1 MNKKKK
7 VKKIAIVGGGQLGMM
22 LKQAASTLD
31 IEVAVLD
38 AKGASAHQ
46 AGAVLV
52 EGGIKDFDA
61 VLKLADKFGKDAPIT
76 IEVEHVAI
84 DALQKLK
91 DEGFT
96 VYPDPRTLHIIADKY
111 LQKEYLRKHKIP
123 VADFEEIKSVKDL
136 QRLFKKWKNGLVLK
150 TKKGGFDGRGNVV
163 IKDSSDLNLQKV
175 KDMLLGGGL
184 YAEKLFPFRKELSAI
199 LVRDVHGAIAC
210 YPIVETIHEENI
222 CSMVI
227 APARVSDKVK
237 KKAEKIGHKTVS
249 VLEGAGVFAIEMF
262 VGQDD
267 EILVNEIAPRVHNSG
282 HLTIEANKTSQFENH
297 IKAVTGQK
305 LGDVSM
311 VTPYAV
317 MINILRG
324 RGVNHLS
331 IEKLSSQSFV
341 HWYGKEGRM
350 PPKDPRKIGHVTGL
364 GDTFESAMSAAQ
376 SAFEKAMN
384 GVIMKPSIGI
394 IMGSDSDLVVMSEA
408 AKILDE
414 FEVSYELTI
423 VSAHR
428 TPDRMNEYAKTAQ
441 ERGIKIIIA
450 GAGGSAHLPGMT
462 ASHTTLPVIGVP
474 IKTKNLE
481 GLDSLLSIVQMPSG
495 IPVATVSINGA
506 KNAGL
511 LALKILSI
519 NDNKI
524 QKKLEAYQ
532 NDLKEEVLKKA
543 KKLEQV
549 KYKKYLT
556 DIKR

>member
-1 MNKKKK
+1 MNKKKSTQ
-7 VKKIAIVGGGQLGMM
+7 KIAIVGGGQLGMM
-22 LKQAASTLD
+22 LQQAANTLG

-38 AKGASAHQ
+38 VKGASAHQ

-52 EGGIKDFDA
+52 EGRINDFDA

-84 DALQKLK
+84 EALQKLK
-91 DEGFT
+91 DEGFM
-96 VYPDPRTLHIIADKY
+96 VYPDPKTLQIITDKY
-111 LQKEYLRKHKIP
+111 VQKNYLKKHKIP
-123 VADFEEIKSVKDL
+123 VADFEEIKSHKDL
-136 QRLFKKWKNGLVLK
+136 QRLLKVWKDGLVLK

-163 IKDSSDLNLQKV
+163 IKNSSDLSLQKV
-175 KDMLLGGGL
+175 KDMLLAGNV
-184 YAEKLFPFRKELSAI
+184 YAEKLFSFKKELAAI
-199 LVRDVHGAIAC
+199 LVRDIKGNIVC
-210 YPIVETIHEENI
+210 YPIVETIHEDNI

-237 KKAEKIGHKTVS
+237 KKAEKIGRETIR
-249 VLEGAGVFAIEMF
+249 VLDGAGVFAVEMF
-262 VGQDD
+262 LGQDD
-267 EILVNEIAPRVHNSG
+267 EVLVNEIAPRVHNSG

-297 IKAVTGQK
+297 VRAVTGQE

-311 VTPYAV
+311 HTPFAV

-324 RGVNHLS
+324 TGVNTLG
-331 IEKLSSQSFV
+331 IEKLSAQSFI

-350 PPKDPRKIGHVTGL
+350 PPKDPRKIGHVTGF

-384 GVIMKPSIGI
+384 GVIMKPDVGI
-394 IMGSDSDLVVMSEA
+394 IMGSDSDLEVMSEA

-414 FEVSYELTI
+414 FQVSYELTI

-441 ERGIKIIIA
+441 EKGIKIIIA

-474 IKTKNLE
+474 IKTKNLD
-481 GLDSLLSIVQMPSG
+481 GLDSLLSIVQMPPG

-506 KNAGL
+506 KNAAL
-511 LALKILSI
+511 LAIKMLSLS
-519 NDNKI
+519 D
-524 QKKLEAYQ
+524 QSLLKKLNDYQ
-532 NDLKEEVLKKA
+532 KNLEQEVFKKA
-543 KKLEQV
+543 INLEKI
-549 KYKKYLT
+549 KYKKYLLE
-556 DIKR
+556 K